1 MIGRWFRKSKERI
14 SVEELAQLLTEGVN
28 AGQED
33 DIAPDSEEIQAALR
47 PLGVNLVRASAVF
60 WAATRT
66 HFLDLQQLRPERCAT
81 FGEVYY
87 EKVWE
92 GIVSRFGAQ
101 KAQYDEF
108 VWDLGGLILPDKY
121 KRAWARQSG
130 VHDVLSIAVDRITQA
145 ADEYH
150 AANESDKD
158 AAYIAFGKVVGPF
171 LFGGHT
177 DLDVIKIF
185 FAFTTFMSTAVA
197 FSKFFNKLE
206 TDGHRVY

>member
-1 MIGRWFRKSKERI
+1 MIGRWFRRSKERI
-14 SVEELAQLLTEGVN
+14 SVEELAQSLAEGVN

-33 DIAPDSEEIQAALR
+33 AIASDSEEIQAALR

-60 WAATRT
+60 WAGTSS
-66 HFLDLQQLRPERCAT
+66 HFLDLQQLPAERCAT

-108 VWDLGGLILPDKY
+108 VWDLGGFILPDELK
-121 KRAWARQSG
+121 AVWARRSG

-150 AANESDKD
+150 AASESDKG
-158 AAYIAFGKVVGPF
+158 AAYIAFGRVVGPF

-185 FAFTTFMSTAVA
+185 FAFTTFMSAAVA
-197 FSKFFNKLE
+197 FSKFFHKLE
-206 TDGHRVY
+206 IDGYQVY